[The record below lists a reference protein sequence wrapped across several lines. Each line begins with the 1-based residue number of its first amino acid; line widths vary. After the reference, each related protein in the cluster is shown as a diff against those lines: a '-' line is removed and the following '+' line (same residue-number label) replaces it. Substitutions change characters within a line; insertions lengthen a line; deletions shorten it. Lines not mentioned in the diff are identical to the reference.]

1 MRYCN
6 AQAQVLVSW
15 MLFYNYLTAEVMIQ
29 QKVGVN
35 ISSDL
40 YSTRCSQVISDF
52 LFVLHS
58 WQCAT
63 LNLKS
68 KNQSSYSHMHKCGI
82 LVFLTR
88 TSF

>member
-1 MRYCN
+1 
-6 AQAQVLVSW
+6 

-40 YSTRCSQVISDF
+40 YSAGCSQVISDF
-52 LFVLHS
+52 LFVLHFLK
-58 WQCAT
+58 CTT

-68 KNQSSYSHMHKCGI
+68 KN
-82 LVFLTR
+82 
-88 TSF
+88 